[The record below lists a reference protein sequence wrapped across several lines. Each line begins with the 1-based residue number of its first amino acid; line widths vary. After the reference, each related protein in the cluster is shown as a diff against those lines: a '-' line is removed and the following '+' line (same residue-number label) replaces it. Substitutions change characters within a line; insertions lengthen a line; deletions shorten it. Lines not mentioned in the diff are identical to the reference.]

1 MTSARCGRAILG
13 REDASL
19 MSLFRDRRD
28 AGKVLAAQ
36 VVNAIDDP
44 DTLVLALPRGG
55 VPVAVEVAQALQ
67 APMDV
72 FVVRKLGLPGEEEL
86 AIGAIASGGVQVLNY
101 GLIAQLQVPDE
112 LIERVTAEQARELAH
127 RELLYR
133 GNRRLIPLQGR
144 AVVLVDDG
152 LATGATMLAAVR
164 SVRAQRPR
172 RIVVAVP
179 VASAAACDYIREE
192 VDEIICTATPEPF
205 FSVGAWYED
214 FSQTSD
220 AEVRNL
226 LAESGSKPPV

>member
-1 MTSARCGRAILG
+1 
-13 REDASL
+13 

-112 LIERVTAEQARELAH
+112 LIERVAAEQARELAH
-127 RELLYR
+127 R
-133 GNRRLIPLQGR
+133 
-144 AVVLVDDG
+144 
-152 LATGATMLAAVR
+152 
-164 SVRAQRPR
+164 
-172 RIVVAVP
+172 
-179 VASAAACDYIREE
+179 
-192 VDEIICTATPEPF
+192 
-205 FSVGAWYED
+205 
-214 FSQTSD
+214 
-220 AEVRNL
+220 
-226 LAESGSKPPV
+226 